1 MVSGE
6 AEMKTG
12 LVVIA
17 VLLSLAADSAV
28 ARPQQCFL
36 RPDVAVAI
44 NALGPY
50 CSSPRGSPYRITHA
64 VHYRPYWPFYGP
76 YYYRFPLCWNWSSCY
91 Y

>member
-6 AEMKTG
+6 VEMKTG

-17 VLLSLAADSAV
+17 ALLSLAADSAV

-64 VHYRPYWPFYGP
+64 VHYRPYWPYYGP
-76 YYYRFPLCWNWSSCY
+76 YYYKFPLCWNWSSCY